1 MVFYTTKGHSYTVG
15 KCGAGSKVTVKG
27 PEGSHLFALKGF
39 FGGDCAAPA
48 VKMVWG
54 TEKCEAEEPLPGAEV
69 VPDEPVK
76 MEVPAPTVEVGGGS
90 GLCAGVLLVWFAR
103 PLGPPNG
110 MQRGHDAC
118 RGQCA
123 HDARHA
129 EMTPPTQTRF

>member
-54 TEKCEAEEPLPGAEV
+54 TETCAPGVVEEEPLPPAEV

-76 MEVPAPTVEVGGGS
+76 MEVPAPQIEVGSGS
-90 GLCAGVLLVWFAR
+90 GLCSRPASVVCPAPRASWRHAAR
-103 PLGPPNG
+103 P
-110 MQRGHDAC
+110 
-118 RGQCA
+118 
-123 HDARHA
+123 
-129 EMTPPTQTRF
+129 